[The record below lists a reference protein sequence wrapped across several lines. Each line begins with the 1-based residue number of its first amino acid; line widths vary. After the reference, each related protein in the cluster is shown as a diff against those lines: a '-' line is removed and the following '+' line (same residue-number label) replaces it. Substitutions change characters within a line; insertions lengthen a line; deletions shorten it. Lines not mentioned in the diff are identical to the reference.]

1 METITLHLSSQ
12 LASSARMLARD
23 RGQKLA
29 EFVSDE
35 LQRLLSKKA
44 RLGIERSIGNARVRA
59 SSAAFSNEEIVQF
72 ANARM
77 ERWQAQQMHRL
88 IHIAGTRKLAIE
100 EEKILNTLLEIY
112 NETCLKKARGIAE
125 AIRRGLLPPMTDKYW
140 SKPNRQKLS
149 PRIKR

>member
-12 LASSARMLARD
+12 LASSARMLARH
-23 RGQKLA
+23 RGQKLS

-44 RLGIERSIGNARVRA
+44 WLGIERRIGNAKVRA
-59 SSAAFSNEEIVQF
+59 SSAVFSDEEIMRF

-77 ERWQAQQMHRL
+77 AQWQAQQMHRL
-88 IHIAGTRKLAIE
+88 IHTAGTRKLTIE

-112 NETCLKKARGIAE
+112 NETCLKKAQGIAE
-125 AIRRGLLPPMTDKYW
+125 AIRRGLLPSMTDKYW
-140 SKPNRQKLS
+140 SKPNRRKLS